1 MARKKKERRNL
12 EYNREVLWDIIKGV
26 KIPILTIDERWNTL
40 FADFIKR
47 PDIKKKVKAV
57 NDLLK
62 EQGGTVNRVKEMK
75 VLKKR
80 LMTNII
86 DNMGEVEDEDAN
98 NLREKKQDA
107 NQKLIRDINGKL
119 DESSE
124 RLLALPYEIMD
135 SNRELL
141 LESMIYS
148 YSIINDNEE
157 KSQELADDI
166 ERLSIELDEKIKQK
180 EFIDK
185 QTNAVYSYMHDMIG
199 GDILE
204 RLDAKM

>member
-1 MARKKKERRNL
+1 MARRKKERRNP
-12 EYNREVLWDIIKGV
+12 EYNREVLWGIIKGV

-40 FADFIKR
+40 FADLIKR
-47 PDIKKKVKAV
+47 PDIKKKVKAL
-57 NDLLK
+57 NELLK
-62 EQGGTVNRVKEMK
+62 EQGGMVNRVKEMK

-80 LMTNII
+80 LTTNII
-86 DNMGEVEDEDAN
+86 DNMGEIEDEDAN

-119 DESSE
+119 DESSK
-124 RLLALPYEIMD
+124 RLLELPYEIMD

-141 LESMIYS
+141 LESMIYG
-148 YSIINDNEE
+148 YSIINDNED

-166 ERLSIELDEKIKQK
+166 KRLSIELDEKIKQK
-180 EFIDK
+180 EIIDK